1 MVAVQSTVIPIIMI
15 IAYLVGLIV
24 SIVLLVKVK
33 GTPAILS
40 TVAFAL
46 LFLQNLG
53 GAIFRSATV
62 TRLIYSNTSGR
73 TGPWIGTGTSCCC
86 GILQL
91 AAIIC
96 LIVAIWQAVSG
107 KAEES
112 LE

>member
-1 MVAVQSTVIPIIMI
+1 MI
-15 IAYLVGLIV
+15 LAYLVGLIV

-53 GAIFRSATV
+53 WTIFRSATV
-62 TRLIYSNTSGR
+62 TRLIFSNMSGQ
-73 TGPWIGTGTSCCC
+73 TGPWIGTGTNCCC
-86 GILQL
+86 GILNL

-107 KAEES
+107 SAGEGLEE
-112 LE
+112 